1 MNSDKRYIIYMII
14 LTCFISISTSLIVYK
29 VASDSNKVSQINTSQ
44 TTNNTTTQNNVNLKS
59 LEKNVKDIAKNIS
72 PSVVSIIIS
81 KEVQTYKTDPYWF
94 FQKQTWTLKQAVWGW
109 TWFFINKLWLILT
122 NKHVVGD
129 PNASYTVI
137 ASNWK
142 EYSWKV
148 LAIDPTNDLA
158 IVQALDI
165 NWKALSNTPAV
176 TFNGSASNIE
186 VGSFVVAI
194 GNALAEF
201 QNTVTF
207 WVISWIGRSIEAWD
221 QNSRSSEQLTWLI
234 QTDTAINPGNSWGPL
249 VNLNEE
255 VVGINTAIASG
266 ANWLGFAIP
275 LSQKEVDYIISSV
288 QKTWKIQRAFVWIR
302 YIPLTPEIAKSLKIK
317 IENWNYIW
325 AWTNQ
330 EWVVA
335 GSPAE
340 KAWLKTWDIITEVNW
355 VKLINWLNIKDI
367 IKDKFPGDKIS
378 LKVLKSNWEEKM
390 LELILGAF

>member
-1 MNSDKRYIIYMII
+1 MNKNIEKIWLVI
-14 LTCFISISTSLIVYK
+14 LIFFISIITSLIVF
-29 VASDSNKVSQINTSQ
+29 KVSFDINGSQ
-44 TTNNTTTQNNVNLKS
+44 KNTTQSTNTNTTQNRVDLKN

-94 FQKQTWTLKQAVWGW
+94 FQQPAWTSKQAIWGW
-109 TWFFINKLWLILT
+109 TWFFVNKLWLILT
-122 NKHVVGD
+122 NKHVVED

-137 ASNWK
+137 ASDWK

-148 LAIDPTNDLA
+148 LATDPANDLA
-158 IVQALDI
+158 IVQALDS
-165 NWKALSNTPAV
+165 NWKAISNTPAV
-176 TFNGSASNIE
+176 TFNGSASEIE

-194 GNALAEF
+194 WNALAQF

-207 WVISWIGRSIEAWD
+207 WVISWVGRNIEAWD
-221 QNSRSSEQLTWLI
+221 QNSLSSEQLTWLI
-234 QTDTAINPGNSWGPL
+234 QTDTAINPGNSWWPL
-249 VNLNEE
+249 VNLSEE

-275 LSQKEVDYIISSV
+275 LSQKEVDYIISSI

-302 YIPLTPEIAKSLKIK
+302 YISLTPDIAKTLKLK
-317 IENWNYIW
+317 VEYWDYIN
-325 AWTNQ
+325 AGTNQ
-330 EWVVA
+330 ESVVA

-340 KAWLKTWDIITEVNW
+340 KAWLKAWDIITEVNW
-355 VKLINWLNIKDI
+355 VKLINWLNIKDV

-378 LKVLKSNWEEKM
+378 LKILKSNWEVKNI
-390 LELILGAF
+390 ELILWAF

>member
-81 KEVQTYKTDPYWF
+81 KEVQTYKTDPYGF
-94 FQKQTWTLKQAVWGW
+94 FQKQTGTLKQAVGGG
-109 TWFFINKLWLILT
+109 TGFFINKLGLILT

-137 ASNWK
+137 ASNGK
-142 EYSWKV
+142 EYSGKV

-165 NWKALSNTPAV
+165 NGKALSNTPAV

-207 WVISWIGRSIEAWD
+207 GVISGIGRSIEAGD
-221 QNSRSSEQLTWLI
+221 QNSRSSEQLTGLI
-234 QTDTAINPGNSWGPL
+234 QTDTAINPGNSGGPL

-266 ANWLGFAIP
+266 ANGLGFAIP

-288 QKTWKIQRAFVWIR
+288 QKTGKIQRAFVGIR

-317 IENWNYIW
+317 IENGNYIG
-325 AWTNQ
+325 AGTNQ
-330 EWVVA
+330 EGVVA

-340 KAWLKTWDIITEVNW
+340 KAGLKTGDIITEVNG
-355 VKLINWLNIKDI
+355 VKLINGLNIKDI

-378 LKVLKSNWEEKM
+378 LKVLKSNGEEKM